1 MRSGKRHTSQLGVI
15 DRRRAALGLVAS
27 PFALAASRSWANQF
41 DIATPPVFAQIAP
54 APLHPVR
61 PEVTAFPLRQV
72 RLLDS
77 PWLDAQRWNIAYMKR
92 LDIDRLLHNFR
103 INAGLQSSARP
114 LGGWEAPDCELRG
127 HFVGHYLSGAAI
139 AFASTGDEDM
149 RQRGDAL
156 VAGLAACQ
164 ARRKD
169 GYLSAFPTS
178 FFDRLAAGT
187 PVWAPFYT
195 IHKIMA
201 GLLDMHDHAGNR
213 RALSVLEGMAGWVD
227 QWTAARDEPA
237 MQKVLETEFGGMND
251 VLYRLAVATGNA
263 RWLATGDRFTKK
275 RVFEPLA
282 GRKDELRGLHM
293 NTHVPQVIGA
303 AIRFETTQDP
313 RFRDV
318 ADFFWETVTESRT
331 YATGG
336 SSNKEH
342 WLTEPNH
349 LGFEWEQGHDHQ
361 ECCCSYNMMK
371 LSAHL
376 FTWAPRAEIMDYY
389 ERNLLNHRLGMIQPD
404 TGLTSYFLSM
414 SPGAWKTHGTE
425 ETTFWCCNGTALED
439 FSRLASMA
447 YTRDDEGAYVN
458 LFMPSTLD
466 WPERGV
472 RLRQETRFPEE
483 ASTRLTVEA
492 SDGRAWTLRLRVP
505 SWTSDRA
512 ALMVN
517 GAPIAAMASPG
528 SYVAVTRRWH
538 VGDRIDFDMPMA
550 PRLERFR
557 DRPQT
562 AALLYGPV
570 VLAQQLPTGAIPAAL
585 MIDHGPDIDKAP
597 PPVPPVPLP
606 ADIVERLQP
615 VSGSPLHFDATIGE
629 RRIAFKPVNQS
640 WERYAAY
647 STIMGI

>member
-1 MRSGKRHTSQLGVI
+1 MNNGKSQAPWLAAI
-15 DRRRAALGLVAS
+15 DRRRVALGIAAS
-27 PFALAASRSWANQF
+27 PLAFAASRGWADPF
-41 DIATPPVFAQIAP
+41 DVATPPVFAQIAP
-54 APLHPVR
+54 AGLTPAAPA
-61 PEVTAFPLRQV
+61 VTAFPLRQV

-77 PWLDAQRWNIAYMKR
+77 PWLDAQRWNIGYMKR
-92 LDIDRLLHNFR
+92 LDVDRLLHNFR
-103 INAGLQSSARP
+103 VTAGLPSTAAP

-139 AFASTGDEDM
+139 AFAAADDEEM
-149 RQRGDAL
+149 RRRGDAL

-164 ARRKD
+164 ATRDD

-187 PVWAPFYT
+187 QVWAPFYT
-195 IHKIMA
+195 LHKIMA

-213 RALSVLEGMAGWVD
+213 QALTVLTGIAGWVD
-227 QWTAARDEPA
+227 RWTAARDEAA

-251 VLYRLAVATGNA
+251 VLYRLAATTGEA
-263 RWLATGDRFTKK
+263 RWIATGDRFTKK

-282 GRKDELRGLHM
+282 GRKDRLRGLHM

-303 AIRFETTQDP
+303 AIRYETTQDP

-318 ADFFWETVTESRT
+318 ADFFWETVTEART

-349 LGFEWEQGHDHQ
+349 LGFEWEQGHEHQ

-371 LSAHL
+371 LGAHL
-376 FTWAPRAEIMDYY
+376 FSWAPQASIMDYY
-389 ERNLLNHRLGMIQPD
+389 ERNLINHRLGTIQPD
-404 TGLTSYFLSM
+404 TGLTGYFLSM

-447 YTRDDEGAYVN
+447 YARDEEGIYVN
-458 LFMPSTLD
+458 LFMPTTLD

-472 RLRQETRFPEE
+472 RLRQETAFPDE
-483 ASTRLTVEA
+483 AHTRLTVEA
-492 SDGRAWTLRLRVP
+492 SDGRPWTLRLRVP
-505 SWTSDRA
+505 GWTSDRA
-512 ALMVN
+512 GLRIN
-517 GAPIAAMASPG
+517 GAPVAAMAAPG
-528 SYVAVTRRWH
+528 SYLVLTRSWRA
-538 VGDRIDFDMPMA
+538 GDRIEFDMPMA
-550 PRLERFR
+550 LRLEAFA
-557 DRPQT
+557 DRPAT

-570 VLAQQLPTGAIPAAL
+570 VLAQQLPMGAIPPAL
-585 MIDHGPDIDKAP
+585 MIDHGPDVDKAP
-597 PPVPPVPLP
+597 PPIAPAVLP
-606 ADIVERLQP
+606 ADIIERLQP
-615 VSGSPLHFDATIGE
+615 VAGTPLHFAATIGD
-629 RRIAFKPVNQS
+629 RRVEFKPIHRS
-640 WERYAAY
+640 WQRYAAY
-647 STIMGI
+647 STIA